1 MRCASERFQVLAA
14 VLLDVRVVLN
24 VDWSIGTDV
33 SEDSVASIFSPRPV
47 DAGPNSMTSHK
58 T

>member
-1 MRCASERFQVLAA
+1 MRCAFERFQVLAE

-24 VDWSIGTDV
+24 VDWSIGSDV
-33 SEDSVASIFSPRPV
+33 SEDSVVSIFSSTPV

-58 T
+58 A